1 MRSEFYFLFRNTN
14 APEIFPVG
22 AVKTASKISSQN
34 VVKNEEDDDD
44 IDVTSVTMAAKAMLD
59 LLDEISLSEGL
70 VSDTS
75 KRNFRRQPMSYVDSE
90 RSLTLASQDSKVLQ
104 TQARVPSEK
113 ECPTTLN
120 SRLAERTDRHSGRRM
135 SDETKVGQ
143 NSMVS
148 EVGTMFYQQPEMSF
162 STNTSKN
169 SSRQHHPPNVSSNR

>member
-1 MRSEFYFLFRNTN
+1 MRHNESDNNLLWNPLRQFPQRLKKHQVFVNLTTLLF
-14 APEIFPVG
+14 F
-22 AVKTASKISSQN
+22 SL
-34 VVKNEEDDDD
+34 DDD

-120 SRLAERTDRHSGRRM
+120 SRLAERTDRHSGGRT

>member
-14 APEIFPVG
+14 APKIFPVG
-22 AVKTASKISSQN
+22 AVKTASKISSQH

-104 TQARVPSEK
+104 T
-113 ECPTTLN
+113 
-120 SRLAERTDRHSGRRM
+120 
-135 SDETKVGQ
+135 
-143 NSMVS
+143 
-148 EVGTMFYQQPEMSF
+148 
-162 STNTSKN
+162 
-169 SSRQHHPPNVSSNR
+169 